1 MYRDFAEGKITTP
14 IHMKHQFPT
23 YAQNCAPYAE
33 ASEETLTHWK
43 CWEGRG
49 RSNNNYIPKQHSNLL
64 NTELSLSLKAQH
76 PAQYKT
82 GIKYL

>member
-1 MYRDFAEGKITTP
+1 MYRDIAEGKISTP

-43 CWEGRG
+43 RREGRG
-49 RSNNNYIPKQHSNLL
+49 RSTYHAIPKDLL
-64 NTELSLSLKAQH
+64 NTDH
-76 PAQYKT
+76 H
-82 GIKYL
+82 